1 MQKIY
6 ICGHRGM
13 VGSAILRALC
23 AREDVTVITRTHSEL
38 DLCNQADV
46 EAFFASE
53 KPDVVIHCAAKV
65 GGIHANRTYPAAFI
79 YQNLSMATNVIH
91 SAWKN
96 GVQRLVYLGSSCIY
110 PREASQPMQE
120 DCLLTS
126 PLEPT
131 NEAYALA
138 KIAGLKMCEH
148 YRNQYGVCYH
158 SVMPTNLYG
167 PGDNYHP
174 ENSHV
179 IPGLIRRFHQAKL
192 DNAPSVTLWGTG
204 TPKREFLHVE
214 DLARGVLYVLDLEN
228 PPDIVNIGYGEDIS
242 IRELADLIKKAVGYE
257 GTIELDP
264 DMPDGTP
271 RKLMDN
277 SRIRALGWKP
287 AMSLQEGILKTVEDY
302 VKGDFQRES

>member
-13 VGSAILRALC
+13 VGSSMLRALT
-23 AREDVTVITRTHSEL
+23 ARGHTRLITRSRSEL
-38 DLCNQADV
+38 DLCNQAAV
-46 EAFFASE
+46 EAFFAAE

-65 GGIHANRTYPAAFI
+65 GGIHANRSYPAEFI
-79 YQNLSMATNVIH
+79 YENLAMSANVIH
-91 SAWKN
+91 SAWRH
-96 GVQRLVYLGSSCIY
+96 GVQRLIFLGSSCIY
-110 PREASQPMQE
+110 PREAPQPMTE
-120 DCLLTS
+120 DALLTS

-138 KIAGLKMCEH
+138 KIAGLKMCQH
-148 YRNQYGVCYH
+148 YRSQYGVCFH

-174 ENSHV
+174 DNSHV
-179 IPGLIRRFHQAKL
+179 IPGLIRRFHQAKC
-192 DNAPSVTLWGTG
+192 DQAPSVTLWGSG
-204 TPKREFLHVE
+204 TPRREFLHVD
-214 DLARGVLYVLDLEN
+214 DLADGILHVLDVEN

-242 IRELADLIKKAVGYE
+242 IRELADLVKHAVGYP
-257 GTIELDP
+257 GRIELDP
-264 DMPDGTP
+264 SMPDGTP

-287 AMSLQEGILKTVEDY
+287 AISLKEGLARTVQAYID
-302 VKGDFQRES
+302 GDGRRS